1 MKDTACISRLLA
13 SSLHDMRNVLA
24 IIRESAGLAQD
35 VSSMGEQGA
44 DAQDGQGNKQILL
57 SSLESVQNAVGHGA
71 AVIEA
76 MDYMAQLEKQKQLSS
91 PSCDLHRV
99 CQGFCLMAA
108 RWAKGVRISLTAGE
122 AREAVWAELPAAAVY
137 CALLDILDLCASVG
151 GQVDLIFTAAHYNR
165 QEGILV
171 ELAGGDNLPLVL
183 SAMMGNP
190 SLESS
195 APDWETVLTPCTDGA
210 ASAGETAGQ
219 RFFLALR
226 AGNTTGK

>member
-13 SSLHDMRNVLA
+13 SSLHVMRNVLA

-35 VSSMGEQGA
+35 VSSLEEQGGDAA
-44 DAQDGQGNKQILL
+44 DSNRQTLL

-76 MDYMAQLEKQKQLSS
+76 MDYMAQLENQKNISS
-91 PSCDLHRV
+91 PSCDLQRV

-151 GQVDLIFTAAHYNR
+151 GQVDLLLTAARHNG

-183 SAMMGNP
+183 SAMTGNP
-190 SLESS
+190 TLDSS
-195 APDWETVLTPCTDGA
+195 APDWKTELAPCQD
-210 ASAGETAGQ
+210 AGQ
-219 RFFLALR
+219 RFFLALK
-226 AGNTTGK
+226 AGSAASRL

>member
-35 VSSMGEQGA
+35 VSSLGEQGGA
-44 DAQDGQGNKQILL
+44 ASDSNRQTLL

-76 MDYMAQLEKQKQLSS
+76 MDYMAQLENQKNISS
-91 PSCDLHRV
+91 PSCDLQRV

-122 AREAVWAELPAAAVY
+122 AREAVWAALPVAAVY

-151 GQVDLIFTAAHYNR
+151 GQVDLLLTAARYNG
-165 QEGILV
+165 QEGIWV

-183 SAMMGNP
+183 SAMTGNP
-190 SLESS
+190 TLESS

-210 ASAGETAGQ
+210 SSAGETAGQ